1 MGSLSSGLPIR
12 CSIWVRPAGSGPS
25 AAIIIFMSDQS
36 TSAEHYICIHGHF
49 YQPPRENP
57 WPETVET
64 EDSAAPYHDW
74 NERITA
80 ECYAPN
86 GASRIVNG
94 DNQIIRIMNNYSR
107 ISFNFGPTLLSW
119 LEENAPR
126 TYRMI
131 RDADRQS
138 MQRYDGHGSALAQVY
153 NHVIMPL
160 ANTRDR
166 TTQIRWGIADFEHRF
181 GRKPEGMWLSETAV
195 DFETLDLLAQNGVLF
210 TILAPHQC
218 ARVRE
223 RPETTLQPL
232 LDHMDAGARWIETPN
247 ASVHPNHPYLV
258 NLNDGRSII
267 VFFYNGP
274 ISRSIAFEGVL
285 NNGETFSWAPAHG
298 FDPSDPHAQIV
309 HVATDGESYGH
320 HHRHGEMA
328 LSYALRF
335 IEDKKLGKLTN
346 YGEFLAKFPPTWEAE
361 IVENTSWSCAHG
373 VERWRSDCG
382 CNGGRQGWNQRWR
395 APLRGAPVWVP
406 HPGRPPGGNQR
417 WRAPLRAALDWLR
430 DLVAPLSETTARGL
444 LKDVWVARDAYISVI
459 LAAGTSG
466 ADEAKEKFF
475 AEHAER
481 TLSAGERTLV
491 LKLMEMQRHTQLMY
505 TSCGWFFDDI
515 SGIETVQIIAYAARA
530 LRLAADIFN
539 LNRALLEWQFTD
551 RLRLAKSNAPQWKDG
566 GDIYRRLVKPMEV
579 SLEQV
584 GAHYAISSMFT
595 SYPEDT
601 VLFCYTVRRLDYEN
615 VTSGRSRLAI
625 GRCLITSN
633 LPEEAE
639 EISFAALHFGD
650 HNVTAAVERSTPQD
664 LAAFAELKHKCSTA
678 VTQANLPEVVRLIDS
693 FFGGSPYSLASL
705 FKDDQR
711 RILRLILNSTLGEVE
726 DSLVKI
732 YEEHASLLHFLNA
745 SGLPKPPALTM
756 AAGFAINAGL
766 RRALEEDP
774 IDLARVRSLISLAK
788 SDGVVLESH
797 SLRYLTDQHMK
808 RAMVELHSRPL
819 ESARLDHALTLA
831 RTLRELPFELNLW
844 QAQNIWYDTLTKSN
858 RFLLGLEASAAEQW
872 KENFLDL
879 GRRLSIA
886 VEQLVVEESSLPGT
900 ALSASAE
907 PALP

>member
-1 MGSLSSGLPIR
+1 
-12 CSIWVRPAGSGPS
+12 
-25 AAIIIFMSDQS
+25 MSDQS
-36 TSAEHYICIHGHF
+36 TGAEHYICIHGHF

-57 WPETVET
+57 WLETVET

-94 DNQIIRIMNNYSR
+94 ENQIIRIMNNYSR

-138 MQRYDGHGSALAQVY
+138 MLRFDGHGSAMAQVY

-160 ANTRDR
+160 ANTRDKI
-166 TTQIRWGIADFEHRF
+166 TQIRWGIRDFQHRF
-181 GRKPEGMWLSETAV
+181 GRPPEGMWLAETAV
-195 DFETLDLLAQNGVLF
+195 DSETLDLLAQNGILF
-210 TILAPHQC
+210 TVLAPHQC
-218 ARVRE
+218 ARVKE
-223 RPETTLQPL
+223 LPKTPL
-232 LDHMDAGARWIETPN
+232 VDVLDDDIPPTPHWIETPD
-247 ASVHPNHPYLV
+247 ASVNPNHPYLV
-258 NLNDGRSII
+258 RLKEGRTIT

-274 ISRSIAFEGVL
+274 ISRAIAFEGVL
-285 NNGETFSWAPAHG
+285 NNGETFAWRLARGLDGSNPE
-298 FDPSDPHAQIV
+298 PQMV

-335 IEDKKLGKLTN
+335 IEDRKLARLIN
-346 YGEFLAKFPPTWEAE
+346 YGQFLALFPPTWEAQ
-361 IVENTSWSCAHG
+361 IVEDTSWSCAHG
-373 VERWRSDCG
+373 IERWRSDCG

-395 APLRGAPVWVP
+395 APLR
-406 HPGRPPGGNQR
+406 
-417 WRAPLRAALDWLR
+417 AALDWLR
-430 DLVAPLSETTARGL
+430 DTVAPLSETAAQGL
-444 LKDVWVARDAYISVI
+444 LKDVWAARDAYVSVI

-466 ADEAKEKFF
+466 AEQAIDQFF

-481 TLSAGERTLV
+481 TLTAEERTLI

-515 SGIETVQIIAYAARA
+515 SGIETVQVVAYAARA
-530 LRLAADIFN
+530 LRLAIDIFD
-539 LNRALLEWQFTD
+539 LNRALLEWQFLD

-584 GAHYAISSMFT
+584 AAHYAISSVFT
-595 SYPEDT
+595 SYPDDA
-601 VLFCYTVRRLDYEN
+601 VIFCYTVRRLDYEN
-615 VTSGRSRLAI
+615 VTSGRSRLAV
-625 GRCLITSN
+625 GRCRIISN
-633 LPEEAE
+633 LTEETE

-650 HNVTAAVERSTPQD
+650 HNVTAAVERSSPQD
-664 LAAFAELKHKCSTA
+664 LSAFADLKQKCSAA

-705 FKDDQR
+705 FRDDQR
-711 RILRLILNSTLGEVE
+711 RILRFILNATLSEVE
-726 DSLVKI
+726 ESLVKI

-745 SGLPKPPALTM
+745 SGMPKPPALTM

-774 IDLARVRSLISLAK
+774 IDLARVRSLIALAK
-788 SDGVVLESH
+788 SDGVTLESH

-808 RAMVELHSRPL
+808 RAMVELHARPL
-819 ESARLDHALTLA
+819 ETARLDHALILA

-844 QAQNIWYDTLTKSN
+844 QAQNIWYDTLAKSN
-858 RFLLGLEASAAEQW
+858 RALLVLEASAAELW
-872 KENFLDL
+872 RENFLEL

-886 VEQLVVEESSLPGT
+886 VEQLVVEEGSLTGSGLTTPV
-900 ALSASAE
+900 E
-907 PALP
+907 PALH

>member
-1 MGSLSSGLPIR
+1 MPDPLT
-12 CSIWVRPAGSGPS
+12 PA
-25 AAIIIFMSDQS
+25 
-36 TSAEHYICIHGHF
+36 ERYICVHGHF

-57 WPETVET
+57 WLETVET

-94 DNQIIRIMNNYSR
+94 ENQIIRIMNNYSR

-138 MQRYDGHGSALAQVY
+138 MLRYDGHGSALAQVY

-166 TTQIRWGIADFEHRF
+166 ITQIRWGIADFQHRF
-181 GRKPEGMWLSETAV
+181 GRTPEGMWLSETAV
-195 DFETLDLLAQNGVLF
+195 DTETLELLAENGILF
-210 TILAPHQC
+210 TVLAPHQC

-223 RPETTLQPL
+223 RISETTQPAVAPITDDSEEPEEL
-232 LDHMDAGARWIETPN
+232 EEPEEPWIATPN
-247 ASVHPNHPYLV
+247 ASVNPNHPYLV
-258 NLNDGRSII
+258 PLKNGRSIT

-274 ISRSIAFEGVL
+274 ISRAIAFEGML
-285 NNGETFSWAPAHG
+285 NNGETFAWRLARGLDTTHTEP
-298 FDPSDPHAQIV
+298 QMV

-328 LSYALRF
+328 LSYALKY
-335 IEDKKLGKLTN
+335 IEDKKLAKLAN
-346 YGEFLAKFPPTWEAE
+346 YGLFLAQFPPTWEAQ
-361 IVENTSWSCAHG
+361 IVEDTSWSCFHG

-382 CNGGRQGWNQRWR
+382 CNGGHQGWNQRWR
-395 APLRGAPVWVP
+395 APLRD
-406 HPGRPPGGNQR
+406 
-417 WRAPLRAALDWLR
+417 ALDWLR
-430 DLVAPLSETTARGL
+430 DTVTPLSENIARGL

-459 LAAGTSG
+459 LAAKSPD
-466 ADEAKEKFF
+466 AAEAVDRFF
-475 AEHAER
+475 AAHELHPLNAE
-481 TLSAGERTLV
+481 ERSLV
-491 LKLMEMQRHTQLMY
+491 LQLMEMQRHTQLMY

-515 SGIETVQIIAYAARA
+515 SGIETVQIMAYAARA
-530 LRLAADIFN
+530 LRLAADIFG
-539 LNRALLEWQFTD
+539 LNCALLEWQFVE
-551 RLRLAKSNAPQWKDG
+551 RLRQAKCNSPQWKDG
-566 GDIYRRLVKPMEV
+566 GEIYRKLVKPQEV

-584 GAHYAISSMFT
+584 AAHYAISSVFG
-595 SYPEDT
+595 SYPEEAA
-601 VLFCYTVRRLDYEN
+601 LFCYTVRRLDYEN
-615 VTSGRSRLAI
+615 VTSGRARLAI
-625 GRCLITSN
+625 GRCRITSN
-633 LPEEAE
+633 LTEEME
-639 EISFAALHFGD
+639 EVCFAALHFGD

-664 LAAFAELKHKCSTA
+664 LSAFNDLKQKCSAA

-711 RILRLILNSTLGEVE
+711 RILRFILNATLSEVE

-766 RRALEEDP
+766 RRALEEEP
-774 IDLARVRSLISLAK
+774 IDLTRVRSLISLAK
-788 SDGVVLESH
+788 SDGVVLETH
-797 SLRYLTDQHMK
+797 ALRYLTDQHMK
-808 RAMVELHSRPL
+808 RAMVELHAKPL
-819 ESARLDHALTLA
+819 ESNGLEHALTLA

-844 QAQNIWYDTLTKSN
+844 QAQNIWYDTLMKSD
-858 RFLLGLEASAAEQW
+858 RFLLGLENAVAEAW
-872 KENFLDL
+872 RTKFLEL
-879 GRRLSIA
+879 GRQLSIA
-886 VEQLVVEESSLPGT
+886 VEQLVVEDGSLVQRG
-900 ALSASAE
+900 LGGGLE
-907 PALP
+907 PAVAGKALAP

>member
-1 MGSLSSGLPIR
+1 LAVG
-12 CSIWVRPAGSGPS
+12 AGAIPE
-25 AAIIIFMSDQS
+25 AAIMKPMSDLS
-36 TSAEHYICIHGHF
+36 TVRERYICIHGHF

-57 WPETVET
+57 WLETVET

-94 DNQIIRIMNNYSR
+94 ENQIIRIMNNYSR
-107 ISFNFGPTLLSW
+107 ISFNFGPTLLRW

-131 RDADRQS
+131 RDADQQS
-138 MQRYDGHGSALAQVY
+138 ILRYEGHGSAIAQVY
-153 NHVIMPL
+153 NHIIMPL
-160 ANTRDR
+160 AITRDR
-166 TTQIRWGIADFEHRF
+166 MTQIRWGIADFQHRF
-181 GRKPEGMWLSETAV
+181 GRAPEGMWLSETAV
-195 DFETLDLLAQNGVLF
+195 DFETLDLLAQNGILF

-223 RPETTLQPL
+223 RAETTLQPML
-232 LDHMDAGARWIETPN
+232 AELNGAVARWTETPD
-247 ASVHPNHPYLV
+247 ASVNPNHPYMVQLK
-258 NLNDGRSII
+258 DGRSIT

-274 ISRSIAFEGVL
+274 QSRAIAFEGL
-285 NNGETFSWAPAHG
+285 LFNGENFAWRLARG
-298 FDPSDPHAQIV
+298 LDPSDPEPQV
-309 HVATDGESYGH
+309 SHVATDGESYGH

-335 IEDKKLGKLTN
+335 IEDKKLAKLTN
-346 YGEFLAKFPPTWEAE
+346 YGQFLAKFPARWEAE
-361 IVENTSWSCAHG
+361 IVDNTSWSCAHG

-382 CNGGRQGWNQRWR
+382 CNGGHQGW
-395 APLRGAPVWVP
+395 
-406 HPGRPPGGNQR
+406 NQR

-430 DLVAPLSETTARGL
+430 DTVAPLSENTAKGL
-444 LKDVWVARDAYISVI
+444 LKDVWAARDAYISVI
-459 LAAGTSG
+459 LAAADPG
-466 ADEAKEKFF
+466 AKDAIDQFF
-475 AEHAER
+475 ATHALRALSQEER
-481 TLSAGERTLV
+481 SLV
-491 LKLMEMQRHTQLMY
+491 LRLMEMQRHTQLMY

-515 SGIETVQIIAYAARA
+515 SGIETVQVMAYAARA
-530 LRLAADIFN
+530 LRLAADIFG
-539 LNRALLEWQFTD
+539 LNCALLEWQFIE
-551 RLRLAKSNAPQWKDG
+551 RLRQAKSNSPHWKDG

-579 SLEQV
+579 NLEQV
-584 GAHYAISSMFT
+584 AAHYAISSVFS
-595 SYPEDT
+595 SYPDDT
-601 VLFCYTVRRLDYEN
+601 VLFCYTIRRLDYSN
-615 VTSGRSRLAI
+615 VTSGRARLAI
-625 GRCLITSN
+625 GRCRITSN
-633 LPEEAE
+633 LTEESE
-639 EISFAALHFGD
+639 EVCFAALHFGD
-650 HNVTAAVERSTPQD
+650 HNVTAAVERSTAQD
-664 LAAFAELKHKCSTA
+664 LIAFEDLKQKCSAA

-711 RILRLILNSTLGEVE
+711 RILRFILNATLSEVE

-766 RRALEEDP
+766 RRALEQEP

-808 RAMVELHSRPL
+808 RSMVLLQSTPL
-819 ESARLDHALTLA
+819 EVDNLERALTLA

-844 QAQNIWYDTLTKSN
+844 QAQNIWYDTLMKSS
-858 RFLLGLEASAAEQW
+858 RFLLEVDATAAEQW
-872 KENFLDL
+872 RESFLEL
-879 GRRLSIA
+879 GRQLSIA
-886 VEQLVVEESSLPGT
+886 VEQLVVEEGSLNARGT
-900 ALSASAE
+900 LAASE
-907 PALP
+907 PAQLALKAMAP

>member
-1 MGSLSSGLPIR
+1 
-12 CSIWVRPAGSGPS
+12 
-25 AAIIIFMSDQS
+25 MSDPLS
-36 TSAEHYICIHGHF
+36 PAERYICVHGHF

-57 WPETVET
+57 WLETVET
-64 EDSAAPYHDW
+64 EDSASPYHDW

-131 RDADRQS
+131 READRQS
-138 MQRYDGHGSALAQVY
+138 MLRYDGHGSALAQVY

-166 TTQIRWGIADFEHRF
+166 ITQIRWGIADFKHRF
-181 GRKPEGMWLSETAV
+181 GRAPEGMWLSETAV
-195 DFETLDLLAQNGVLF
+195 DTETLQLLAENGILF

-223 RPETTLQPL
+223 RSETALQPTL
-232 LDHMDAGARWIETPN
+232 PPLEVADERWIPTPD
-247 ASVHPNHPYLV
+247 ASVNPNHPYMVRLK
-258 NLNDGRSII
+258 NGHSIT

-274 ISRSIAFEGVL
+274 ISRAIAFEGML
-285 NNGETFSWAPAHG
+285 NNGENFAWRMARG
-298 FDPSDPHAQIV
+298 LDPTNPEPQMV

-328 LSYALRF
+328 LSYALKY
-335 IEDKKLGKLTN
+335 IEDKKLAKLAN
-346 YGEFLAKFPPTWEAE
+346 YGLFLAQFPAKWEAE
-361 IVENTSWSCAHG
+361 INEDTSWSCFHG

-395 APLRGAPVWVP
+395 APLRD
-406 HPGRPPGGNQR
+406 
-417 WRAPLRAALDWLR
+417 ALDWLR
-430 DLVAPLSETTARGL
+430 DTVTPLSETATRGL
-444 LKDVWVARDAYISVI
+444 LKDVWEARNAYIAVI
-459 LAAGTSG
+459 LAAKSPQ
-466 ADEAKEKFF
+466 ASDAVERFF
-475 AEHAER
+475 AAHEARPLTAAER
-481 TLSAGERTLV
+481 SLV

-515 SGIETVQIIAYAARA
+515 SGIETVQIMAYAARA
-530 LRLAADIFN
+530 LRLAAEIFDVN
-539 LNRALLEWQFTD
+539 YAQLEWQFVE
-551 RLRLAKSNAPQWKDG
+551 RLRQAKCNSPQWKDG
-566 GDIYRRLVKPMEV
+566 GEVYRKLVKPQEV

-584 GAHYAISSMFT
+584 GAHYAISSVFA
-595 SYPEDT
+595 SYPEEAA
-601 VLFCYTVRRLDYEN
+601 LFCYNVRRLDYEN
-615 VTSGRSRLAI
+615 VKSGRARLAI
-625 GRCLITSN
+625 GRCRITSN
-633 LPEEAE
+633 LTEETE
-639 EISFAALHFGD
+639 EVSFAALHFGD

-664 LAAFAELKHKCSTA
+664 LAAFEDLKKKCSAA

-711 RILRLILNSTLGEVE
+711 RILRIILNATLSEVE
-726 DSLVKI
+726 ESLVKI

-766 RRALEEDP
+766 RSALEDEP
-774 IDLARVRSLISLAK
+774 IDLSRVRAFISLAK
-788 SDGVVLESH
+788 SDGVVLETH
-797 SLRYLTDQHMK
+797 ALRYLTDQHMK
-808 RAMVELHSRPL
+808 RAMVHLHAKPL
-819 ESARLDHALTLA
+819 DNGNLDQAFTLA

-844 QAQNIWYDTLTKSN
+844 QAQNIWYDTLIKSD
-858 RFLLGLEASAAEQW
+858 RFLLGLDSSAADVW
-872 KENFLDL
+872 RTTFLEL
-879 GRRLSIA
+879 GRQLSIA
-886 VEQLVVEESSLPGT
+886 VEQLVVEEGSLVHRGFEGGL
-900 ALSASAE
+900 ALKAMA
-907 PALP
+907 P

>member
-1 MGSLSSGLPIR
+1 MVSMADYP
-12 CSIWVRPAGSGPS
+12 
-25 AAIIIFMSDQS
+25 
-36 TSAEHYICIHGHF
+36 TSPERYICIHGHF

-57 WPETVET
+57 WLETVET

-86 GASRIVNG
+86 GASRIMNG

-138 MQRYDGHGSALAQVY
+138 MLRYDGHGSAMAQVY

-160 ANTRDR
+160 ASTRDR
-166 TTQIRWGIADFEHRF
+166 ITQIRWGIADFQHRF
-181 GRKPEGMWLSETAV
+181 GRAPEGMWLSETAV
-195 DFETLDLLAQNGVLF
+195 DNETLDLLAQHGILF
-210 TILAPHQC
+210 TVLAPHQC

-223 RPETTLQPL
+223 GAEVTLQPV
-232 LDHMDAGARWIETPN
+232 LDRLDGAGARWIETPD

-258 NLNDGRSII
+258 RTKEGRSIT

-274 ISRSIAFEGVL
+274 QSRAIAFEGL
-285 NNGETFSWAPAHG
+285 LYNGENFAWRLARG
-298 FDPSDPHAQIV
+298 FDPGDTRPQV
-309 HVATDGESYGH
+309 MHVATDGESYGH

-335 IEDKKLGKLTN
+335 IEDKKLAKLTN
-346 YGEFLAKFPPTWEAE
+346 YGHFLAKFPPTWEAE

-395 APLRGAPVWVP
+395 APLR
-406 HPGRPPGGNQR
+406 
-417 WRAPLRAALDWLR
+417 AALDWLR
-430 DLVAPLSETTARGL
+430 DTVAPLSESTAKGI
-444 LKDVWVARDAYISVI
+444 LKDVWAARDAYIAVI
-459 LAAGTSG
+459 LATGT
-466 ADEAKEKFF
+466 AEAEAAIEKFF
-475 AEHAER
+475 AAQAVRILSPEER
-481 TLSAGERTLV
+481 TLI

-515 SGIETVQIIAYAARA
+515 SGIETVQVMAYAARA
-530 LRLAADIFN
+530 LRLAADIFG
-539 LNRALLEWQFTD
+539 LNCALLEWQFVE
-551 RLRLAKSNAPQWKDG
+551 RLRQAKCNSPQWKDG
-566 GDIYRRLVKPMEV
+566 GDIYKRLVKPMEV
-579 SLEQV
+579 NLEQV
-584 GAHYAISSMFT
+584 AAHYAISSVFG
-595 SYPEDT
+595 SYPDET
-601 VLFCYTVRRLDYEN
+601 VLFCYTIRRLDYDN
-615 VTSGRSRLAI
+615 VTSGRARLAI
-625 GRCLITSN
+625 GRCRISSN
-633 LPEEAE
+633 LTEETE
-639 EISFAALHFGD
+639 EVSFAALHFGD
-650 HNVTAAVERSTPQD
+650 HNVTAAVERSSPQD
-664 LAAFAELKHKCSTA
+664 LTAFEDLKHKCSA
-678 VTQANLPEVVRLIDS
+678 AITQANLPEVVRLIDS

-711 RILRLILNSTLGEVE
+711 RILRFILNATLSEVE

-766 RRALEEDP
+766 RRALEDEP
-774 IDLARVRSLISLAK
+774 IDLPRVRSLISLAK

-797 SLRYLTDQHMK
+797 ALRYLTDQHMK
-808 RAMVELHSRPL
+808 RSMVHLQAKPL
-819 ESARLDHALTLA
+819 ETDSLEHALTLA

-844 QAQNIWYDTLTKSN
+844 QAQNIWYDVLIKSN
-858 RFLLGLEASAAEQW
+858 RFLMTLDPKTAEHW
-872 KENFLDL
+872 KETFLEL
-879 GRRLSIA
+879 GRQLSIA
-886 VEQLVVEESSLPGT
+886 VEQLVVEEGSLVGRSLSSSVETGPLTLKAMAP
-900 ALSASAE
+900 
-907 PALP
+907 

>member
-1 MGSLSSGLPIR
+1 MSRNGYHEG
-12 CSIWVRPAGSGPS
+12 
-25 AAIIIFMSDQS
+25 MSDPHNP
-36 TSAEHYICIHGHF
+36 AEHYICIHGHF

-57 WPETVET
+57 WLETVET

-138 MQRYDGHGSALAQVY
+138 MLRYDGHGSALAQVY
-153 NHVIMPL
+153 NHIIMPL

-166 TTQIRWGIADFEHRF
+166 ITQIRWGIADFEHRF

-195 DFETLDLLAQNGVLF
+195 DVETLDLLAQNGILF

-223 RPETTLQPL
+223 RAETVLQPA
-232 LDHMDAGARWIETPN
+232 LDHMDGGRWTETPN
-247 ASVHPNHPYLV
+247 ASVFPNHPYLV
-258 NLNDGRSII
+258 RLKDGRSIT

-274 ISRSIAFEGVL
+274 LSRSIAFEGVL
-285 NNGETFSWAPAHG
+285 NNGENFAWRLGRG
-298 FDPSDPHAQIV
+298 FDPSDPQPQMV

-335 IEDKKLGKLTN
+335 IEDKKLARLTN
-346 YGEFLAKFPPTWEAE
+346 YGQFLAQFPPKWEAE
-361 IVENTSWSCAHG
+361 IVEDTSWSCAHG

-382 CNGGRQGWNQRWR
+382 CNGGRQGWHQRWR
-395 APLRGAPVWVP
+395 G
-406 HPGRPPGGNQR
+406 
-417 WRAPLRAALDWLR
+417 PLRAALDWLR
-430 DLVAPLSETTARGL
+430 DTVAPLSESTAAGL
-444 LKDVWVARDAYISVI
+444 LEDVWAARDAYIAVI
-459 LAAGTSG
+459 LAGGTP
-466 ADEAKEKFF
+466 AAEDAINQFF
-475 AEHAER
+475 AAHAVRQLTLDER
-481 TLSAGERTLV
+481 TLI

-515 SGIETVQIIAYAARA
+515 SGIETVQIMAYAARA
-530 LRLAADIFN
+530 LRLAADVFG
-539 LNRALLEWQFTD
+539 LNSALLEWQFVE
-551 RLRLAKSNAPQWKDG
+551 RLRQAKCNSPQWKDG
-566 GDIYRRLVKPMEV
+566 GDIYKRVVKPMEV
-579 SLEQV
+579 NLEQV
-584 GAHYAISSMFT
+584 AAHYAISSVFGA
-595 SYPEDT
+595 YPDEA
-601 VLFCYTVRRLDYEN
+601 VLFCYTIRRLDYEN
-615 VTSGRSRLAI
+615 VTSGRAKLAI
-625 GRCLITSN
+625 GRCRITSN
-633 LPEEAE
+633 MTEETE
-639 EISFAALHFGD
+639 DVSFAALHFGD

-664 LAAFAELKHKCSTA
+664 LSAFEDLKQKCSAA

-711 RILRLILNSTLGEVE
+711 RILRLILNATLREVE

-745 SGLPKPPALTM
+745 SGLPKPPALSM

-766 RRALEEDP
+766 RRALEEEP
-774 IDLARVRSLISLAK
+774 IDLGRVRSLISLAK

-808 RAMVELHSRPL
+808 RSMVQLHANPL
-819 ESARLDHALTLA
+819 DAENLERALTLA

-844 QAQNIWYDTLTKSN
+844 QAQNIWYDTLTRSS
-858 RFLLGLEASAAEQW
+858 RFLLALEPSAAERW
-872 KENFLDL
+872 RANFLEL
-879 GRRLSIA
+879 GRQLSIA
-886 VEQLVVEESSLPGT
+886 VEQLVVEEGSLSDRGLAAAT
-900 ALSASAE
+900 E
-907 PALP
+907 PMPLAR